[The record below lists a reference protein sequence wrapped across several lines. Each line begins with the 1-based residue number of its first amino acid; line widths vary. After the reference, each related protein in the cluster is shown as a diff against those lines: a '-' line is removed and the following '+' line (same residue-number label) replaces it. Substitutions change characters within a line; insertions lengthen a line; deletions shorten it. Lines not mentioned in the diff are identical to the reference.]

1 MYSYA
6 AYIAFLYSLILCNDH
21 VVPISHELKL
31 TTYEIFLIYLYPS
44 DVRLY
49 INPNYRYPPV
59 KKTYRHRTWPLI
71 VDLPIQHEDFP

>member
-6 AYIAFLYSLILCNDH
+6 AYIVFLYSLILCNDH

-49 INPNYRYPPV
+49 INPNYRYPPL
-59 KKTYRHRTWPLI
+59 KKHNDIEHGHL
-71 VDLPIQHEDFP
+71 